1 MHVPK
6 HTGVNYFPMRH
17 LAYRP
22 IAVMLCL
29 LLVAAVPAH
38 AGPVSFADVIQLI
51 VARQDGRVDMDLR
64 LRSGAQRGQTPAASN
79 SGSTQAKGSAV
90 SAPASDGDTISTS
103 PQDNSATI
111 ETIDVGEV
119 TGTICECGEFLLPSD
134 EVAGFPKWPLLAFAA
149 VPLLFLKGV
158 NGGNGSDTDSF
169 SQPPP
174 VVTIPNTPVSTTPT
188 PTPTTPVVTPTP
200 TPILTATPAQPIPE
214 PATLLLFGSGL
225 LALGAEKKRRH
236 ARRNRASVSA
246 ETEGGRTC

>member
-6 HTGVNYFPMRH
+6 HTGANYFTMRH

-22 IAVMLCL
+22 IAAMLCL
-29 LLVAAVPAH
+29 LLAAAVPAH

-64 LRSGAQRGQTPAASN
+64 LRSGAQGGQTPAAAN

-134 EVAGFPKWPLLAFAA
+134 EVAGFPKWPLFALAA
-149 VPLLFLKGV
+149 VPLFFLNGGD
-158 NGGNGSDTDSF
+158 GGNGGDTDSF

-174 VVTIPNTPVSTTPT
+174 VVSIPNTPVLTTPTPPLVLTPT
-188 PTPTTPVVTPTP
+188 PTPTLTPT
-200 TPILTATPAQPIPE
+200 QPIPE
-214 PATLLLFGSGL
+214 PATLLLFGTSL
-225 LALGAEKKRRH
+225 LALGAGKRRRN

-246 ETEGGRTC
+246 ETEGGQSC

>member
-1 MHVPK
+1 
-6 HTGVNYFPMRH
+6 
-17 LAYRP
+17 
-22 IAVMLCL
+22 MLCL
-29 LLVAAVPAH
+29 LLAAAVPAH

-64 LRSGAQRGQTPAASN
+64 LRSGAQGGQTPAAAN

-134 EVAGFPKWPLLAFAA
+134 EVAGFPKWPLFALAA
-149 VPLLFLKGV
+149 VPLFFLNGGD
-158 NGGNGSDTDSF
+158 GGNGGDTDSF

-174 VVTIPNTPVSTTPT
+174 VVTIPNTPGATTPT
-188 PTPTTPVVTPTP
+188 PTPIPTPTLTPTP
-200 TPILTATPAQPIPE
+200 PQPIPE

-225 LALGAEKKRRH
+225 LALGAEKRRRR
-236 ARRNRASVSA
+236 ARRNRSETSA
-246 ETEGGRTC
+246 ETEGGQSC

>member
-6 HTGVNYFPMRH
+6 HTGANYFTMRH

-22 IAVMLCL
+22 IAAMLCL
-29 LLVAAVPAH
+29 LLAAAVPAH

-64 LRSGAQRGQTPAASN
+64 LRSGAQGGQTPAAAN

-134 EVAGFPKWPLLAFAA
+134 EVAGFPKWPLFALAA
-149 VPLLFLKGV
+149 VPLFFLNGGD
-158 NGGNGSDTDSF
+158 GGNGGDTDSF

-174 VVTIPNTPVSTTPT
+174 VVTIPNTPGATTPT
-188 PTPTTPVVTPTP
+188 PTPIPTPTLTPTP
-200 TPILTATPAQPIPE
+200 PQPIPE

-225 LALGAEKKRRH
+225 LALGAEKRRRR
-236 ARRNRASVSA
+236 ARRNRSETSA
-246 ETEGGRTC
+246 ETEGGQSC